1 MNIHRSAKPLFLAL
15 IVIGACFC
23 CVQSGHASADPF
35 LDGKIKAL
43 TDRIASWERDG
54 HVVGWLVF
62 SAFFIG
68 LMVTMLQVVPRWWM
82 KILTAGLS
90 FVGAV
95 IIGYYHQFYPAD
107 DRTYDKAV
115 RDARGLLEDFSL
127 QLERYPALD
136 AATKSALEDKFRQLI
151 VAIGHIEDATIH
163 SGTAH
168 SGTEVTS
175 PGPGLG
181 LILLPSA
188 QAQATPSAPRTPAWV
203 GTLPS
208 DEKNFYFLG
217 NGSGTTFE
225 EARQNALL
233 DARKAVTELFA
244 QYAKESYSLVRN
256 ARLVDRL
263 VTALAKGAEIADTF
277 VVPEQAAGGYRGYA
291 LFASIQKRSA
301 FYRGKHFRSD
311 QRPVRQIFSQ

>member
-1 MNIHRSAKPLFLAL
+1 
-15 IVIGACFC
+15 
-23 CVQSGHASADPF
+23 
-35 LDGKIKAL
+35 
-43 TDRIASWERDG
+43 
-54 HVVGWLVF
+54 
-62 SAFFIG
+62 
-68 LMVTMLQVVPRWWM
+68 M
-82 KILTAGLS
+82 KIVTAGLS

-163 SGTAH
+163 SGSAH
-168 SGTEVTS
+168 SGTELTS

-217 NGSGTTFE
+217 NSSGGTFK

-233 DARKAVTELFA
+233 DARKAVTELFSE
-244 QYAKESYSLVRN
+244 YAKESYPLVRN

-263 VTALAKGAEIADTF
+263 VNALAESAEIADTF
-277 VVPEQAAGGYRGYA
+277 VAPEQAAGGYRGYA
-291 LFASIQKRSA
+291 LLRLSKSAARFTAESIFVQTGIPYDKSFLDKVQKDS
-301 FYRGKHFRSD
+301 KN
-311 QRPVRQIFSQ
+311 